1 MERKTWIDVLRGM
14 AMLLVVLG
22 HCIGFTDN
30 PVNRMILCFHMVL
43 FYFISGLTF
52 SPSRYVTLRNGIKA
66 KFLGIGLQYICFSM
80 MGIALYYALAFM
92 GLQENGHTVS
102 LFKAFAGM
110 FFPDGHIGMLVT
122 MGFWFVYDI
131 IVLDLIC
138 LTVYFSYKKQKWQ
151 LCVLPVIYI
160 VCMSFA
166 NIDIVLRQSVG
177 LLFFL
182 LGQQTMNMMQSK
194 IDFRKLSLG
203 GGKCT
208 LIFIS
213 VILLIVLYYSSFC
226 NIPVYIYKFEIGD
239 IFIFTIN
246 AVLGIVAFVM
256 LALFVNSN
264 RVFEWIGRNTL
275 PILFSHFALQRSFYL
290 IANILF
296 PSMKKDYGEYV
307 WSTTPFWVVTF
318 VFLVLASSLFAYM
331 INRYFPSLIG
341 KGKLREKLVLNL
353 HGKINCH
360 NN

>member
-203 GGKCT
+203 GG
-208 LIFIS
+208 
-213 VILLIVLYYSSFC
+213 
-226 NIPVYIYKFEIGD
+226 
-239 IFIFTIN
+239 
-246 AVLGIVAFVM
+246 
-256 LALFVNSN
+256 
-264 RVFEWIGRNTL
+264 
-275 PILFSHFALQRSFYL
+275 
-290 IANILF
+290 
-296 PSMKKDYGEYV
+296 
-307 WSTTPFWVVTF
+307 
-318 VFLVLASSLFAYM
+318 
-331 INRYFPSLIG
+331 
-341 KGKLREKLVLNL
+341 
-353 HGKINCH
+353 
-360 NN
+360 